1 MPASLRM
8 THLEQL
14 IIAVKERNLS
24 KEKLEEYR
32 DDFATL
38 YAQIMIE
45 KADLEKA
52 EALFILA
59 SELKTSAG
67 KKEAWRGTEKGQRLI
82 ELDHYSKACE
92 KMISSLKSRLYSI
105 Y

>member
-1 MPASLRM
+1 MKLK
-8 THLEQL
+8 EL
-14 IIAVKERNLS
+14 ILSVQEKNLG
-24 KEKLEEYR
+24 KDQLEEYR
-32 DDFATL
+32 DSFSNL
-38 YAQIMIE
+38 FAQIE
-45 KADLEKA
+45 LERADLEKA
-52 EALFILA
+52 EALYILA

-67 KKEAWRGTEKGQRLI
+67 KKESWRGTEKGQRLI

>member
-1 MPASLRM
+1 MKLR
-8 THLEQL
+8 EL
-14 IIAVKERNLS
+14 ILAVQEKNLG
-24 KEKLEEYR
+24 KDALEEYR
-32 DDFATL
+32 DSFSNL
-38 YAQIMIE
+38 FAQIE
-45 KADLEKA
+45 LERADLEKA
-52 EALFILA
+52 EALYILA
-59 SELKTSAG
+59 SELKTSVA